1 MSKKVVERQADYTS
15 CLDVDTI
22 NSLTESQRPSQQHVK
37 GCTMV
42 VLMLFPVAACL
53 CVFCESAVQRLASD
67 EDTQQT

>member
-22 NSLTESQRPSQQHVK
+22 NSLTESRCPSETAWRGLYRGDFEVDSL
-37 GCTMV
+37 C
-42 VLMLFPVAACL
+42 PCL
-53 CVFCESAVQRLASD
+53 CVLCESAAPRLASD